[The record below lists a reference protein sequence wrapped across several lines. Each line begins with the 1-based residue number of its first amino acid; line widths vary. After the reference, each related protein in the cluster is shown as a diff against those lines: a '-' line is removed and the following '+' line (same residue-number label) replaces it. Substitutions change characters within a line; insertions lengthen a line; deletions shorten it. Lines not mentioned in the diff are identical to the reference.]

1 MAVPFPYSGAGP
13 PADPVGGFSR
23 RTDAAEPIKEDDT
36 KVIIDTNTAAL
47 FAQNA
52 VAQTTQQM
60 AITQQELATGLA
72 INSPA
77 DNPAGL
83 AISNLMSAELGGLN
97 AATQNANQGINL
109 LQTAA
114 GGVQSDTTIVQQIQQ
129 LAVQASN
136 GTNTAQDQQDIQSQI
151 NQLLTQL
158 GNNANS
164 INYNGLTL
172 MNGSFG
178 PSIGS
183 FSAASAGITNVALG
197 PDSGSAPT
205 GTYSVSMTGAG
216 AGQIDIVVTNASG
229 TTVAAA
235 TVAATGSQATAQLV
249 QGTSAVDNFAGS
261 FVFQFNAAS
270 IAAATAGYSTSF
282 AIDAASQS
290 MSFQVGPNNGAA
302 DQVGAALGAFTSS
315 ALGLSTINVVGQ
327 ANAQNAITL
336 AQNALS
342 MLTNANGAIGAQL
355 DALNATVSNLSTESQ
370 NLQAAQSTILD
381 ANMAQVSSQ
390 FASQQVLQQT
400 GLQALATDNQLPS
413 IILQKLGL

>member
-1 MAVPFPYSGAGP
+1 MSL
-13 PADPVGGFSR
+13 
-23 RTDAAEPIKEDDT
+23 
-36 KVIIDTNTAAL
+36 IIDTNQQAL

-52 VAQTTQQM
+52 VQQTTQAM

-83 AISNLMSAELGGLN
+83 AISDLMSAELGGLT

-114 GGVQSDTTIVQQIQQ
+114 GGVQSDTQIVQQIQQ

-136 GTNTAQDQQDIQSQI
+136 GTNSTQDQQDIQSQI
-151 NQLLTQL
+151 GQLLTQL
-158 GNNANS
+158 DNNASS

-172 MNGSFG
+172 LGGSFG
-178 PSIGS
+178 PSVTG
-183 FSAASAGITNVALG
+183 FAGASSGITNVALG

-205 GTYSVSMTGAG
+205 GTYSVSMTSVGV
-216 AGQIDIVVTNASG
+216 GQIDIVVQNASG
-229 TTVAAA
+229 ATVAAA
-235 TVAATGSQATAQLV
+235 TVAATGSAATAQLV
-249 QGTSAVDNFAGS
+249 EGTGSVDNFAGS
-261 FVFQFNAAS
+261 FVFYFNASS
-270 IAAATAGYSTSF
+270 IAAATTGYSTSF
-282 AIDAASQS
+282 TVSPAQQS
-290 MSFQVGPNNGAA
+290 MNLQVGPNQGAA
-302 DQVGAALGAFTSS
+302 DQVAAALGGFTSVS
-315 ALGLSTINVVGQ
+315 LGLQNISVVGQ
-327 ANAQNAITL
+327 SNAQSAITL

-355 DALNATVSNLSTESQ
+355 DALNATVNNLATESQ

-390 FASQQVLQQT
+390 FAEQQVLQQT
-400 GLQALATDNQLPS
+400 GLQALASDNQLPAT
-413 IILQKLGL
+413 LLKTLGL

>member
-1 MAVPFPYSGAGP
+1 MSL
-13 PADPVGGFSR
+13 
-23 RTDAAEPIKEDDT
+23 
-36 KVIIDTNTAAL
+36 IIDTNQQAL

-52 VAQTTQQM
+52 VQSTTQAM
-60 AITQQELATGLA
+60 ATTQEELATGLA

-83 AISNLMSAELGGLN
+83 AISDLMSAELGGLT

-114 GGVQSDTTIVQQIQQ
+114 GGVQSDTQIVQQIQQ

-136 GTNTAQDQQDIQSQI
+136 GTNSSQDQQDIQSQI
-151 NQLLTQL
+151 GQLLTQL
-158 GNNANS
+158 DNNAS
-164 INYNGLTL
+164 SLNYNGLTL
-172 MNGSFG
+172 LGGSYG
-178 PSIGS
+178 PSIS
-183 FSAASAGITNVALG
+183 AFTAASAGITSVNLG

-205 GTYSVSMTGAG
+205 GTYSVSMTSVG

-235 TVAATGSQATAQLV
+235 TVSATGSNATAQLV
-249 QGTSAVDNFAGS
+249 QGTSTVDSFAGS
-261 FVFQFNAAS
+261 FVFDFNAAS
-270 IAAATAGYSTSF
+270 VAAATAGYSTSF
-282 AIDAASQS
+282 KITASADS
-290 MSFQVGPNNGAA
+290 LNLQVGPNQGAA
-302 DQVGAALGAFTSS
+302 DQVAAALGGFTSVT
-315 ALGLSTINVVGQ
+315 LGLSNISVVGQ
-327 ANAQNAITL
+327 SNAQNAITL

-355 DALNATVSNLSTESQ
+355 DALNATVNNLATESQ

-390 FASQQVLQQT
+390 FAEQQVLQQT

-413 IILQKLGL
+413 TLLKTLGL